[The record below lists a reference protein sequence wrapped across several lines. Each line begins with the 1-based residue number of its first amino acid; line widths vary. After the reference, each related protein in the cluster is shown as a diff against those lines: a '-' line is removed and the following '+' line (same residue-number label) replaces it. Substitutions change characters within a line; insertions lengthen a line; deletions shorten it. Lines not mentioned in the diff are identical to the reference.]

1 MKVSVTAALAAVRL
15 ASLTGCS
22 STVSVLNGAA
32 AVTAKI
38 AANSPTACA
47 DLRGLGVVIG
57 TAARQAAAA
66 NPNNAT
72 VQKVAA
78 NLLADQ
84 PPANADCLLVANL
97 AGLVSVSASGSAAPA
112 SVASTE

>member
-1 MKVSVTAALAAVRL
+1 MKVSVTAALAAVGL

-38 AANSPTACA
+38 APTACA

-97 AGLVSVSASGSAAPA
+97 AGLVSVSASASAAPA